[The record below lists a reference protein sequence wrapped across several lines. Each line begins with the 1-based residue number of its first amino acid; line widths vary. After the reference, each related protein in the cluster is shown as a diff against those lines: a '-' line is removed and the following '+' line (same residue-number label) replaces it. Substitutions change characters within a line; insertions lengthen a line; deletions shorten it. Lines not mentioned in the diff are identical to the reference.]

1 MNYLVTNLYDNPRK
15 LYKYFPISKE
25 YAIKVVDNGKYVG
38 LMFAPNLS
46 REDASSVGKVIDKWR
61 AIALDGYIF
70 YTSPQFF
77 NDPFDTLLPK
87 APEIV
92 PPLEERKYIIDVLR
106 RAVTIKKDEVDR
118 LLYSDDFDRAL
129 RIVLDSRHYDRSI
142 SEEIFKA
149 YKMDRIPYKEEVAIT
164 CFSEVN
170 NEQLMWAQN
179 GSCPGQNG
187 MYRKNSCCGTERI
200 RLFIR
205 KNRWQ
210 NGQRFVTARIMC
222 LTILKLTVSMR
233 FLRLKSRRTGLEKM
247 SASWISGKNTVLIF
261 WQQEN
266 MEKQMLR
273 CLRRQFWMA
282 MLPYWFLVNI
292 KRSRNVF
299 ESEREVISVLSV
311 GLLFVTLVGFLS
323 GGVLVDQ
330 IETFFTENRREEPE
344 TGQNFTENR
353 KQEQGTGEKKIS

>member
-1 MNYLVTNLYDNPRK
+1 ML
-15 LYKYFPISKE
+15 
-25 YAIKVVDNGKYVG
+25 
-38 LMFAPNLS
+38 APNLT
-46 REDASSVGKVIDKWR
+46 REDAISVGKVIDKWR

-170 NEQLMWAQN
+170 NEQLMWAHYA
-179 GSCPGQNG
+179 GSYSGFCIE
-187 MYRKNSCCGTERI
+187 YDFSKSCDS
-200 RLFIR
+200 
-205 KNRWQ
+205 
-210 NGQRFVTARIMC
+210 A
-222 LTILKLTVSMR
+222 
-233 FLRLKSRRTGLEKM
+233 FLRGTAKVEYTNEKPCKDQFDDMGEYESKVMLTKSECWSYEKE
-247 SASWISGKNTVLIF
+247 W
-261 WQQEN
+261 
-266 MEKQMLR
+266 
-273 CLRRQFWMA
+273 
-282 MLPYWFLVNI
+282 
-292 KRSRNVF
+292 RSRKIAEYGLWKSKIYPIIDAHSCITAIYLGCNMPDEYQKVIIDHYRNTEVKVF
-299 ESEREVISVLSV
+299 QMKLCDDK
-311 GLLFVTLVGFLS
+311 FDMYF
-323 GGVLVDQ
+323 
-330 IETFFTENRREEPE
+330 
-344 TGQNFTENR
+344 
-353 KQEQGTGEKKIS
+353 EQC

>member
-92 PPLEERKYIIDVLR
+92 PPLEERKYIIDILR
-106 RAVTIKKDEVDR
+106 REVTIKKDEVDR

-170 NEQLMWAQN
+170 NEQLMWAHYADSYS
-179 GSCPGQNG
+179 GFCIEYDFS
-187 MYRKNSCCGTERI
+187 
-200 RLFIR
+200 
-205 KNRWQ
+205 
-210 NGQRFVTARIMC
+210 
-222 LTILKLTVSMR
+222 
-233 FLRLKSRRTGLEKM
+233 KSWSYEKE
-247 SASWISGKNTVLIF
+247 W
-261 WQQEN
+261 
-266 MEKQMLR
+266 
-273 CLRRQFWMA
+273 
-282 MLPYWFLVNI
+282 
-292 KRSRNVF
+292 RSRKIAEYGLWKSKMYPIIDAHSCITAIYLGCNMPDEYQKVIIDHYRNTEVKVF
-299 ESEREVISVLSV
+299 QMKLCDDK
-311 GLLFVTLVGFLS
+311 FDMYF
-323 GGVLVDQ
+323 
-330 IETFFTENRREEPE
+330 
-344 TGQNFTENR
+344 
-353 KQEQGTGEKKIS
+353 EQC

>member
-149 YKMDRIPYKEEVAIT
+149 YKMDRIPLVLEYK
-164 CFSEVN
+164 
-170 NEQLMWAQN
+170 
-179 GSCPGQNG
+179 
-187 MYRKNSCCGTERI
+187 
-200 RLFIR
+200 
-205 KNRWQ
+205 
-210 NGQRFVTARIMC
+210 
-222 LTILKLTVSMR
+222 
-233 FLRLKSRRTGLEKM
+233 
-247 SASWISGKNTVLIF
+247 
-261 WQQEN
+261 
-266 MEKQMLR
+266 
-273 CLRRQFWMA
+273 
-282 MLPYWFLVNI
+282 
-292 KRSRNVF
+292 
-299 ESEREVISVLSV
+299 
-311 GLLFVTLVGFLS
+311 
-323 GGVLVDQ
+323 
-330 IETFFTENRREEPE
+330 
-344 TGQNFTENR
+344 
-353 KQEQGTGEKKIS
+353 

>member
-170 NEQLMWAQN
+170 NEQLMWAHYA
-179 GSCPGQNG
+179 GSYSGFCIE
-187 MYRKNSCCGTERI
+187 YDFSKSCDS
-200 RLFIR
+200 
-205 KNRWQ
+205 
-210 NGQRFVTARIMC
+210 A
-222 LTILKLTVSMR
+222 
-233 FLRLKSRRTGLEKM
+233 FLRGTAKVEYTNEKPCKDQFDDMGEYESKVMLTKSECWSYEKE
-247 SASWISGKNTVLIF
+247 W
-261 WQQEN
+261 
-266 MEKQMLR
+266 
-273 CLRRQFWMA
+273 
-282 MLPYWFLVNI
+282 
-292 KRSRNVF
+292 RSRKIAEYGLWKSKIYPIIDAHSCITAIYLGCNMPDEYQKVILDHYRNTEVKVF
-299 ESEREVISVLSV
+299 QMKLCDDK
-311 GLLFVTLVGFLS
+311 FDMYF
-323 GGVLVDQ
+323 
-330 IETFFTENRREEPE
+330 
-344 TGQNFTENR
+344 
-353 KQEQGTGEKKIS
+353 EQC